1 MSLLAPPNAKDDNS
15 PMDDSSSANPI
26 FRRLGIKDGEDH
38 FNGGRSGNEFP
49 ELIKYMCEAIKAG
62 YHCTPGG
69 LLKSPPKL
77 HICNTLFAKQKH
89 VTKASQPCTECGDK
103 TGKRLFKNNFNL
115 GVKDLR
121 CRDCYENLQTKVD
134 VDATSVTQI
143 QSVLKNNVI
152 RKANL
157 GLAFIIEKL
166 AVLLNASTDFTDE
179 KKARRTVVVTTL
191 KGDALKSLRKEFS
204 DSIGDNGFS
213 VPNIG
218 TNALKEVLA
227 AIERAHSF
235 VPELWK
241 LGDDNVNVDAMVN
254 SLCILASDVTR
265 TYISDLIVKLSSYG
279 IEVRGLMTWRL
290 LTEGVRLGC
299 SVEENSDLLSKYE
312 SHAAIEQGDDS
323 LLDYLTAFD
332 QSRADL
338 DADKTDEDK
347 TSPVDSVHN
356 FVVGM
361 SASVKTVFLQ
371 RFALQYPDT
380 KLTWANVRIVVMS
393 LKDYKG
399 RKRSGGGLNA
409 GITDTLDG
417 GGKKKKRKKKKWWK

>member
-15 PMDDSSSANPI
+15 PMGDSSSANPI

-103 TGKRLFKNNFNL
+103 TGKRLLKNNFNL

-121 CRDCYENLQTKVD
+121 CRDCFENLQTKVD

-213 VPNIG
+213 VLNI
-218 TNALKEVLA
+218 
-227 AIERAHSF
+227 
-235 VPELWK
+235 
-241 LGDDNVNVDAMVN
+241 VDR
-254 SLCILASDVTR
+254 VT
-265 TYISDLIVKLSSYG
+265 
-279 IEVRGLMTWRL
+279 
-290 LTEGVRLGC
+290 
-299 SVEENSDLLSKYE
+299 
-312 SHAAIEQGDDS
+312 
-323 LLDYLTAFD
+323 F
-332 QSRADL
+332 
-338 DADKTDEDK
+338 
-347 TSPVDSVHN
+347 
-356 FVVGM
+356 F
-361 SASVKTVFLQ
+361 
-371 RFALQYPDT
+371 
-380 KLTWANVRIVVMS
+380 
-393 LKDYKG
+393 
-399 RKRSGGGLNA
+399 
-409 GITDTLDG
+409 
-417 GGKKKKRKKKKWWK
+417 